1 MVAVTICVRVD
12 VYSVIYAIILGIL
25 LVLSRRGNAIVW
37 PLITIILAVMLP
49 VQFLICLGLPT
60 GLCLGKKF
68 NQALFIQ
75 LFDWIIGGRAGV
87 HSGFRTITLDLY
99 IGSLPNLAT

>member
-68 NQALFIQ
+68 NQTLFIQ
-75 LFDWIIGGRAGV
+75 LFDG
-87 HSGFRTITLDLY
+87 TI
-99 IGSLPNLAT
+99 